1 MAGTGACTATMLW
14 RKAHAPFSWSCGGN
28 VVSASLSAQWSEF
41 NPGSGGNFFTS
52 HRLLVLGKP
61 HEIGLFTI
69 FMFSGLGMGQA
80 P

>member
-1 MAGTGACTATMLW
+1 MHPSAGAVVAMWLVPACLHSGPSSILA
-14 RKAHAPFSWSCGGN
+14 
-28 VVSASLSAQWSEF
+28 VV
-41 NPGSGGNFFTS
+41 GIFFTS